1 MLADVERSR
10 GNAADNSTDQRP
22 RYAVNEALPFASGV
36 ILHDHRSL
44 GAPRKIV
51 ARCVVT
57 RLGIPPNGLIY
68 KLNLSRL
75 TDLRVMDH
83 GER

>member
-1 MLADVERSR
+1 MFEIGTPNNGRSLS
-10 GNAADNSTDQRP
+10 G
-22 RYAVNEALPFASGV
+22 EALPFASGV